1 MDRRLLQLALAG
13 ALALACGGQR
23 AGDPG
28 PTAVARREAI
38 ERVVVATGTIEP
50 ENEVEIRPRI
60 AGIVEKIHVRAG
72 DHVEAGSPL
81 VDIERELLEAGVR
94 EARAALAAADVEA
107 RFAKI
112 ELERARALR
121 EQGAAS
127 ARALDDARSRSEM
140 GEAVVARQRAALESL
155 EVQLGYT
162 RIQAPVAGKI
172 LDVHVEEGDA
182 VSPVT
187 AVTGGTLL
195 LSLAG
200 TARLHLDGLVDEN
213 EVARVQVGQAAR
225 VRSEAYPERVFAG
238 RVREIAPMGKREQ
251 NVTYFEVEVEVED
264 DHAELLRPRMSADAD
279 IVTERVPDAVV
290 IPETALRYEGERV
303 YVETVV
309 RSGSWRV
316 VPADVRVGIV
326 DGERVQVLSGLEEGA
341 EVRLQ

>member
-1 MDRRLLQLALAG
+1 MDRRLLALALAA
-13 ALALACGGQR
+13 ALALACGGQQ
-23 AGDPG
+23 ADDPG

-38 ERVVVATGTIEP
+38 ERIVVATGTIEP

-60 AGIVEKIHVRAG
+60 AGIVEKIHVAAG
-72 DHVEAGSPL
+72 DHVEAGAPL

-94 EARAALAAADVEA
+94 EARAALTAAEVEA

-121 EQGAAS
+121 EKGAAS
-127 ARALDDARSRSEM
+127 ASALDDALSRWET
-140 GEAVVARQRAALESL
+140 GGAAVARQQAALESL

-162 RIQAPVAGKI
+162 RIRAPVAGKI

-225 VRSEAYPERVFAG
+225 VRTEAYPDRVFAG
-238 RVREIAPMGKREQ
+238 RVRDIAPMGKREQ

-264 DHAELLRPRMSADAD
+264 DHAGLLRPRMSADAD
-279 IVTERVPDAVV
+279 IVTEQVPDALV
-290 IPETALRYEGERV
+290 IPETALRYEGERI
-303 YVETVV
+303 YVESVV
-309 RSGSWRV
+309 RGASWRV
-316 VPADVRVGIV
+316 TPADVRVGIV